1 MTTAARELTLHV
13 ELMPT
18 RELVPHPRNPR
29 TITPARLAHLKR
41 VLAADPEMLEARPL
55 IRQRSTGYIVAGNQ
69 RHKAAL
75 ELVDDGDTRFE
86 VIPTVTADLDD
97 DRAIEW
103 AIRDNEGFGER
114 DDIRTAELLLELQ
127 SRGRSLDLTGM
138 TTESI
143 DAILAVRSATP
154 KDPDAVPA
162 LPKTAKTKPGEIVE
176 LGEHRLLCGDT
187 TKPEHVAELVGD
199 RRVSLAFCSPPYAD
213 LRDYS
218 GDLDLTVEHLVTFLP
233 AWAPHCDLI
242 AVNLGIVMRAG
253 AVHPY
258 WDAYIDA
265 ARGAGLKLLSWN
277 VWNREDTTNLGAQRM
292 MFPIWHEWVF
302 VFGAKAKPANRSV
315 PTKHGGTV
323 TVHSQRERQ
332 GSLGDRGASIIHSRK
347 RLGSVVTGPCVK
359 GAQDEDHPAM
369 FPAWLPSD
377 YMRAVTQRDD
387 DVADPFGGSG
397 TTMIAAEDLGRR
409 ALLME
414 IDPRYCDQIRT
425 RYAQHVSK
433 PELKP

>member
-1 MTTAARELTLHV
+1 MATAARELTLHV
-13 ELMPT
+13 ELLPT
-18 RELVPHPRNPR
+18 LELVPHPRNPR
-29 TITPARLAHLKR
+29 TITPPRLAHLKR

-55 IRQRSTGYIVAGNQ
+55 IRQASTGYIVAGNQ
-69 RHKAAL
+69 RHKAAV
-75 ELVDDGDTRFE
+75 ELVNEGDERFD
-86 VIPTVTADLDD
+86 VIPTVTAELDD
-97 DRAIEW
+97 SRAIEW

-114 DDIRTAELLLELQ
+114 DDVRTAELLLELQ
-127 SRGRSLDLTGM
+127 GRGRSLDLTGM

-143 DAILAVRSATP
+143 DAILAVRAAVP
-154 KDPDAVPA
+154 KDPDAVPPV
-162 LPKTAKTKPGEIVE
+162 PKKAKTKPGEIVE
-176 LGEHRLLCGDT
+176 LGDHRLLCGDT
-187 TKPEHVAELVGD
+187 TDPAAVAELVGD
-199 RRVSLAFCSPPYAD
+199 RGVALAFTSPPYAD

-218 GDLDLTVEHLVTFLP
+218 GDIDLTVEHLATFLP

-265 ARGAGLKLLSWN
+265 ARGCGLKLLAWN
-277 VWNREDTTNLGAQRM
+277 VWNRDDTTNLGAQRM

-302 VFGAKAKPANRSV
+302 VFGAKSKTANRTV

-347 RLGSVVTGPCVK
+347 RLGSVVTGACLK
-359 GAQDEDHPAM
+359 GAQSEGHPAM

-377 YMRAVTQRDD
+377 YMKAVTHRDEH
-387 DVADPFGGSG
+387 VADPFAGAG
-397 TTMIAAEDLGRR
+397 TTLIAAEDLGRC

-414 IDPRYCDQIRT
+414 IDPAYCDVIRR
-425 RYAQHVSK
+425 RYADHVSR
-433 PELKP
+433 PELRP